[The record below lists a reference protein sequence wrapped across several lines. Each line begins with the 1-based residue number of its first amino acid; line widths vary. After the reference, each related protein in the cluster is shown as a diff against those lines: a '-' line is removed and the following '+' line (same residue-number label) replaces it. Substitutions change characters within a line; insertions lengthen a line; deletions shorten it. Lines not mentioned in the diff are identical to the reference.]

1 MMKTTTTLQA
11 LTERARQ
18 LASSGRREM
27 LGIAG
32 APGAGKSTLAAQLV
46 AALGK
51 DRAVLV
57 PMDGFHL
64 ANILLVERGLR
75 QVKGA
80 IETFDDAGYANLLH
94 RIRNQ
99 QAPETIY
106 APRFDREL
114 EEPIAGAIPVSA
126 STSLVITEG
135 NYLLSD
141 AGWWPRARTCLTE
154 TWYLEPSEETRR
166 RRLIDRHMAHGK
178 NEQEA
183 RQWALGSDEQNARM
197 IHATAQKADR
207 TIRIASAP

>member
-1 MMKTTTTLQA
+1 MKTTITLQTLVEQA
-11 LTERARQ
+11 DQ
-18 LASSGRREM
+18 LASTGRRAM

-46 AALGK
+46 EALGG

-64 ANILLVERGLR
+64 ANSLLLERGLR

-106 APRFDREL
+106 APRFDRHL
-114 EEPIAGAIPVSA
+114 EEPIAGAIPVNA
-126 STSLVITEG
+126 DTPLVITEG
-135 NYLLSD
+135 NYILSD

-154 TWYLEPSEETRR
+154 TWYLEPKEETRR
-166 RRLIDRHMAHGK
+166 QRLIDRHMAHGK
-178 NEQEA
+178 DEYEA
-183 RQWALGSDEQNARM
+183 RQWALGSDEQNAK
-197 IHATAQKADR
+197 IIQATAEKADR
-207 TIRIASAP
+207 TIRIISTP